1 MSRLNVLRR
10 FGGTVLEDLGM
21 KAKVLTT
28 HYVSIRAAIQH
39 LETLAGVSKAMH
51 AMMFGHRGADL
62 SGLVLMNSRRQ
73 SAANK
78 PPMLKCRYVLLD

>member
-1 MSRLNVLRR
+1 MSSLDVLRR
-10 FGGTVLEDLGM
+10 LGRTVLEDLGM

-28 HYVSIRAAIQH
+28 HYVSMRTAIQY

-78 PPMLKCRYVLLD
+78 PPMLSG